1 MTFHHLKKKK
11 NHWGTFFSKI
21 IEGILAVSL
30 DEMLTYNTDIKGEK
44 IKEIIIWA
52 FYGKKKWQNSQQVF
66 SILKKKAFNKCLI

>member
-1 MTFHHLKKKK
+1 MTFHHLKKMK

-52 FYGKKKWQNSQQVF
+52 FYGEKKVTEFSTGVQYIKKKK
-66 SILKKKAFNKCLI
+66 SI